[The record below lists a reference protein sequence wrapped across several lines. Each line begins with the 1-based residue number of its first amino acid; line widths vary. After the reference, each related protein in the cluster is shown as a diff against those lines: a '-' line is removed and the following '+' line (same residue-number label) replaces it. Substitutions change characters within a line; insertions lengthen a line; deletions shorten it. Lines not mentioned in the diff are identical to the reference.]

1 MGVANMAQYQ
11 PGPSGFSWLDL
22 GGAMSFATQNNS
34 GGSTGESDDML
45 LENGLSPYD
54 MDNMLSDYSYTL
66 LDGDNPNLI
75 F

>member
-1 MGVANMAQYQ
+1 
-11 PGPSGFSWLDL
+11 
-22 GGAMSFATQNNS
+22 MSFATQNNS